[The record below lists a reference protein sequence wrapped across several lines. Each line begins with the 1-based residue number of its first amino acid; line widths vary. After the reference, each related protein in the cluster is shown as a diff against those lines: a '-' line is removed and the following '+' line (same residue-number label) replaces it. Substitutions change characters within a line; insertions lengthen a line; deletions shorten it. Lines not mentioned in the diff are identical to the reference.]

1 MATDRLMS
9 LLGVRYPIVSGGMAW
24 CSGARLAAAVSA
36 AGGLGL
42 IGGGSMDAEL
52 LRLHVRK
59 ARGLTGFPVGVN
71 IPMTFQQ
78 TPELVDVCLDERVP
92 VIFTSAGNPRRYTRV
107 FQDAGARVFH
117 VVSTPAHAAKAEQ
130 AGVDGVVVEGFE
142 AGGHLAHEELT
153 TMVLVPQ
160 VVDRVAC
167 PVLAAGGIATGRQ
180 MAAALALG
188 AAGVQI
194 GTRFALTEESAAHP
208 AYKQLC
214 LRAGFDSTRAVFKKN
229 VPMRMLH
236 NAFRDRISEAE
247 ERGASAEEMLAL
259 LGEGRPRRGMFEGDL
274 DEGVLEIGQVTGMIQ
289 DLPPAAEVIR
299 SLVDGYNRA
308 RVELPTLVKRPN

>member
-1 MATDRLMS
+1 VASRHLTGI
-9 LLGVRYPIVSGGMAW
+9 LGVRYPIVSGGMAW

-52 LRLHVRK
+52 LRHHIRK
-59 ARGLTGFPVGVN
+59 ARGLTGLPVGVN
-71 IPMTFQQ
+71 IPMTFRQ
-78 TPELVDVCLDERVP
+78 TPELVEVCLDEQVP

-117 VVSTPAHAAKAEQ
+117 VVSTPAQAGKAEQ
-130 AGVDGVVVEGFE
+130 AGVDGVVAEGFE

-153 TMVLVPQ
+153 TMVLVPE
-160 VVDRVAC
+160 VAEKVSC

-214 LRAGFDSTRAVFKKN
+214 LQAGYDSTRAVFKKN

-236 NAFRDRISEAE
+236 NAFRDQISEAE
-247 ERGASAEEMLAL
+247 SRGASAEQMLAL

-299 SLVDGYNRA
+299 SLVAGYNHARA
-308 RVELPTLVKRPN
+308 DLSPLDA